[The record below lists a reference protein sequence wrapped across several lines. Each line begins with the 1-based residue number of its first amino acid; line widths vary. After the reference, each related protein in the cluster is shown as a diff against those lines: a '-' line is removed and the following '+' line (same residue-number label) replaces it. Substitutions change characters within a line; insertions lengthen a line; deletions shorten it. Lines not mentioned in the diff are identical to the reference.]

1 MAGYLRILWSL
12 ARDTVQNRRLLWDLT
27 KRELRQRYL
36 GSYLGILWAFIQPT
50 VTVLIFWFVFQV
62 GFKSMPVDNFPFILW
77 LIGGMV
83 PWFYISDALGSASS
97 AVLENGFLV
106 KKMVFRVELLP
117 VVKIAAALLVHVFF
131 IGVMFLMFLVY
142 GYMPT
147 VYSLQL
153 LYYLLAMSC
162 LILGISW
169 LTSALTVFLRDV
181 GQFVGMVLQFAFWAT
196 PIFWSLKM
204 IPAEY
209 QWFLKL
215 NPAYY
220 VIEGYRDCLIYHAW
234 FWERPHLTVY
244 FWLVTFVFLLLGAV
258 VFRRLRPHFAD
269 VL

>member
-1 MAGYLRILWSL
+1 MGYFRALWSL
-12 ARDTVQNRRLLWDLT
+12 VMDTVQNRGLLWEMT

-77 LIGGMV
+77 LIGGMI
-83 PWFYISDALGSASS
+83 PWFYISDAVGSASG
-97 AVLENGFLV
+97 AVMENAFLV

-117 VVKIAAALLVHVFF
+117 VVKIGAALLVHGFF
-131 IGVMFLMFLVY
+131 IGVLFLMFLIY

-147 VYSLQL
+147 VHCFQVV
-153 LYYLLAMSC
+153 YYLLAMSC
-162 LILGISW
+162 MILGISW

-181 GQFVGMVLQFAFWAT
+181 GQFVGMMLQFAFWAT
-196 PIFWSLKM
+196 PIFWSLQM
-204 IPAEY
+204 IPEEI
-209 QWFLKL
+209 QPILKL

-220 VIEGYRDCLIYHAW
+220 VIEGYRDAMIYHVW
-234 FWERPHLTVY
+234 FWEHPYLTLY
-244 FWLVTFVFLLLGAV
+244 FWLVTFVCLLAGAV